1 MLKEESHHKGMHAKD
16 CKYLR
21 AQYRQN
27 WSPVFTKEE
36 TGLSFLRAKGINVE
50 RSGGGSVTWTWGTR
64 NRSVSY
70 WIRLWVYLCEG
81 NELSIQ
87 KPKCL
92 FIHISK
98 QQCHSNHC
106 NFFLRT

>member
-27 WSPVFTKEE
+27 WSPVFTNEE

-50 RSGGGSVTWTWGTR
+50 RSGGGSVT
-64 NRSVSY
+64 SS
-70 WIRLWVYLCEG
+70 LLELLCLM
-81 NELSIQ
+81 NWMV
-87 KPKCL
+87 
-92 FIHISK
+92 IHMGI
-98 QQCHSNHC
+98 
-106 NFFLRT
+106 LR